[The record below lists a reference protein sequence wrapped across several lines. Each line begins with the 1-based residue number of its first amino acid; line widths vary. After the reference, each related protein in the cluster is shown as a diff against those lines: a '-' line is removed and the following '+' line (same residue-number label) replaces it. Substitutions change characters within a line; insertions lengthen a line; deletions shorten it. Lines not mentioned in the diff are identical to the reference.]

1 MNQRSGGCLCGA
13 VRFTL
18 TGEPLSARIC
28 WCRDCQHL
36 SANGSVNVLVPEDTL
51 SIRGTLAEYTKSADS
66 GNRVTREFCPSCGT
80 HLFARSAARPHL
92 RVLRAGNLDEPA
104 SIRPQ
109 LNIWT
114 ASAPAWA
121 CMDPALS
128 GVPHQP
134 APPPES
140 S

>member
-51 SIRGTLAEYTKSADS
+51 SILGTLAEYTKTADS
-66 GNRVTREFCPSCGT
+66 GNPVTREFCPGCGT

-92 RVLRAGNLDEPA
+92 RVLRAGNLDEPS
-104 SIRPQ
+104 SIRPL

-114 ASAPAWA
+114 ASAPTWA
-121 CMDPALS
+121 CMDPALIC
-128 GVPHQP
+128 VAHQP
-134 APPPES
+134 APPPEPS
-140 S
+140 

>member
-18 TGEPLSARIC
+18 TGEPLSIRIC

-80 HLFARSAARPHL
+80 HLFARSAASPYSTL
-92 RVLRAGNLDEPA
+92 
-104 SIRPQ
+104 
-109 LNIWT
+109 
-114 ASAPAWA
+114 
-121 CMDPALS
+121 
-128 GVPHQP
+128 
-134 APPPES
+134 
-140 S
+140 